1 MRAGLIQL
9 CSGDDP
15 PTNLTTTE
23 TLVREAAAGGATLIV
38 TPECTNIV
46 TLDRKRQHRLLARES
61 DDPSLARLGEVAAEL
76 GVWLVIGSLLLKGD
90 DVADGR
96 FVNRCLVIGP
106 DGTVR
111 ARYDK
116 IHMFDV
122 DLPGGET
129 YRESAAYRPGSAAVV
144 IDAADAR
151 LGISICYDLRF
162 PALYRDLARAGACI
176 LTIPAAFT
184 VPTGR
189 AHWEVLLR
197 ARAIENGCF
206 VLAPAQS
213 GTHPVSDDGRA
224 RLTYGHSMAVGP
236 WGEVLANAGDPVG
249 VTLIDLDLSAVAEA
263 RRKVPSIDHGRN
275 WSAA

>member
-1 MRAGLIQL
+1 MRAGLVQL

-15 PTNLTTTE
+15 AANLAITAR
-23 TLVREAAAGGATLIV
+23 LVRAAAAGGAALIV

-46 TLDRKRQHRLLARES
+46 TFDRERQRRLLAVEAE
-61 DDPSLARLGEVAAEL
+61 DTTLARLCEVAGEL

-90 DVADGR
+90 DAADGR
-96 FVNRCLVIGP
+96 FVNRCLVVGP
-106 DGTVR
+106 DGAVH

-129 YRESAAYRPGSAAVV
+129 YRESAAYRPGERAVTVEAAGT
-144 IDAADAR
+144 R
-151 LGISICYDLRF
+151 LGITICYDLRF
-162 PALYRDLARAGACI
+162 PGLYRDLALAGARI

-189 AHWEVLLR
+189 AHWEVLMR

-213 GTHPVSDDGRA
+213 GEHAASDGGRA
-224 RLTYGHSMAVGP
+224 RLTYGHSIAVAP
-236 WGEVLANAGDPVG
+236 WGEVLADAGDPVG
-249 VTLIDLDLSAVAEA
+249 VSLVDLDLEAVEEA
-263 RRKVPSIDHGRN
+263 RRRVPSIAHGRAY
-275 WSAA
+275 SAP